1 MADEKLDQEIFAMF
15 ANTKMEAQQ
24 SYLSRGR
31 TLHAEDSEKLTSSWV
46 TQINAWADDKP
57 DFNRQLMDDCEA
69 ELGLRGIDPPADQA
83 GDAFEKLKARA
94 RSVSKQWRSNPEE
107 FDRAEE
113 LIQAELA
120 KIRPSKTEKN

>member
-1 MADEKLDQEIFAMF
+1 MADKKLDQEIFAMF

-31 TLHAEDSEKLTSSWV
+31 TLHGEDSKKLISSWLA
-46 TQINAWADDKP
+46 QINAWADDKP

-69 ELGLRGIDPPADQA
+69 ELGLRGIDAPADQA
-83 GDAFEKLKARA
+83 GDAVEKLAAKS
-94 RSVSKQWRSNPEE
+94 RSMTDNWSLEE
-107 FDRAEE
+107 AD
-113 LIQAELA
+113 QAEDRVQRQLA